1 MTRGDLGRSRD
12 ASRTQKAPICP
23 IVDGGQGDDFQS
35 NANCFD
41 EPQCAEDWECAMSTS
56 NTTRQSDFRFAS
68 GADLEMSEALARN
81 WWAIGLRG
89 LLAIVFGLIALVLPG
104 VTMLSL
110 VIVFAAYALVDGVLA
125 IVAAVRSARRHE
137 RWGLLVLEGVVDI
150 AAGVLAFLWPGLTIL
165 IFVLLV
171 AAWAIVTGGLMT
183 AAAFR
188 LQLDHGRWWLALGG
202 LASFVYGVLLIIA
215 PLIGALVLTWWLG
228 AYALVFGVFMLVLGF
243 RLRARHSASPHSGLA
258 HGAA

>member
-1 MTRGDLGRSRD
+1 
-12 ASRTQKAPICP
+12 
-23 IVDGGQGDDFQS
+23 
-35 NANCFD
+35 
-41 EPQCAEDWECAMSTS
+41 MSTS
-56 NTTRQSDFRFAS
+56 YTGQSDFPFMS
-68 GADLEMSEALARN
+68 GADSNMSEALARN
-81 WWAIGLRG
+81 WWAIALRG
-89 LLAIVFGLIALVLPG
+89 VLAIVFGVIALVVPG

-150 AAGVLAFLWPGLTIL
+150 AAGVLAFLWPGLTIV

-171 AAWAIVTGGLMT
+171 AAWAIVTGALMT

-202 LASFVYGVLLIIA
+202 LASLVYGVLLIIA

-228 AYALVFGVFMLVLGF
+228 AYALVFGVLLLILAF
-243 RLRARHSASPHSGLA
+243 RLRAKHAEGRHAGFA
-258 HGAA
+258 QGAA